1 MARIYK
7 KRSGSVK
14 AKIALEAIK
23 EKKTLTELSQEYGV
37 AVAQIS
43 TWKKQLED
51 ECNKIFEGSQKK
63 DQQGEIDR
71 LHRVLGQITAERNF
85 LERALNH

>member
-1 MARIYK
+1 MARVYK
-7 KRSGSVK
+7 KRSGSLK

-51 ECNKIFEGSQKK
+51 ECNIIFEGTQKK
-63 DQQGEIDR
+63 DQQEEIDR

>member
-1 MARIYK
+1 
-7 KRSGSVK
+7 
-14 AKIALEAIK
+14 
-23 EKKTLTELSQEYGV
+23 LSQEYGV
-37 AVAQIS
+37 AVTQIS

-51 ECNKIFEGSQKK
+51 ECNKIFEGNQQK
-63 DQQGEIDR
+63 DQQEEIDR

>member
-1 MARIYK
+1 MARLYK
-7 KRSGSVK
+7 RRSGSLK

-37 AVAQIS
+37 AVTQIS

-51 ECNKIFEGSQKK
+51 ECNKIFEGNQQK
-63 DQQGEIDR
+63 DQQEEIDR